1 MLKFLIKF
9 IKIVGLFSFVF
20 LTLPIAAV
28 VSYSYL
34 KVELAPVYNA
44 KTMRLNYEII
54 GLGEKKLVLLHGLTG
69 SKNYWKRDLE
79 NISRTH
85 QLLLID
91 LLGFGDSPKPQS
103 SYSLNVQMEAVEKII
118 LNEGFNE
125 SNTVIVGH
133 SLGAIL
139 SLELLAKHP
148 DWFTGAAV
156 IGLPVFTSK
165 KQFIENMASHS
176 LFDRLSVGP
185 YAEFVCML
193 QPLYMISW
201 LKPDNISADVF
212 ADSKKHTWQSYY
224 NSLNEI
230 ILKTNLY
237 TIADSIRNKKILFIQ
252 GVEDKVAPFANVEK
266 FTKVIPTATL
276 IDVKNGDHQL
286 LLKNPPLVWNLINK
300 YF

>member
-1 MLKFLIKF
+1 MRFFIKF
-9 IKIVGLFSFVF
+9 IKIIGLFLFVF
-20 LTLPIAAV
+20 LILPIAGV

-34 KVELAPVYNA
+34 EVALAPVYNA
-44 KTMRLNYEII
+44 KTMSLNYEIV
-54 GLGEKKLVLLHGLTG
+54 GSGEKKLILLHGLAG

-103 SYSLNVQMEAVEKII
+103 NYSLNVQLEAIEKIV
-118 LNEGFNE
+118 LKEGFNKN
-125 SNTVIVGH
+125 NTVIVGH

-139 SLELLAKHP
+139 SLELLAKYP
-148 DWFTGAAV
+148 DWFIGAAV

-165 KQFIENMASHS
+165 NQFIENMSSQS

-185 YAEFVCML
+185 YAKFVCML
-193 QPLYMISW
+193 QPIYLVSW
-201 LKPDNISADVF
+201 LKPDNLPADVF
-212 ADSKKHTWQSYY
+212 EDSKKHTWQSYY
-224 NSLNEI
+224 NSLYEV

-237 TIADSIRNKKILFIQ
+237 TIADSIRNKKLLFIQ
-252 GVEDKVAPFANVEK
+252 GEADKVAPFANVKK
-266 FTKVIPTATL
+266 FAETILTATF

-286 LLKNPPLVWNLINK
+286 FLENPSLVWNLINQ